1 MSNNGWWDSNQESST
16 ADAYGNSN
24 KVRDPSI
31 KEAARNGPEPAE
43 ALSKDATEM
52 WIQFPLPIPKE
63 DKIRVFLSGP
73 TDSITVND
81 ILEFESKDAS
91 ELRDFVT
98 AQFSSMKKIRVHFFL
113 ERTADIEEVAANLHQ
128 VLFQL
133 LPLSADCVFAIH
145 AVMTDGQRVLSG
157 QPKVIAPPTDDG
169 LALEPIWKDER
180 QATPIII
187 KQFQK
192 LAVNENQSVVFE

>member
-1 MSNNGWWDSNQESST
+1 MSNNQWWNSDHESST
-16 ADAYGNSN
+16 ADAYRNSN
-24 KVRDPSI
+24 RVRDPSI

-43 ALSKDATEM
+43 TLPKDTTEM
-52 WIQFPLPIPKE
+52 SIQFTIPIPKE

-81 ILEFESKDAS
+81 VLEFESKDAS
-91 ELRDFVT
+91 ELRDFVR
-98 AQFSSMKKIRVHFFL
+98 AQFPSMKKIRIHFFL
-113 ERTADIEEVAANLHQ
+113 QRTADIEEVAANLHQ

-133 LPLSADCVFAIH
+133 LPLSADCVFAIQ
-145 AVMTDGQRVLSG
+145 AVMTDAQRVLCD
-157 QPKVIAPPTDDG
+157 QPKLIAPPTDDG

-180 QATPIII
+180 QATPIIN

-192 LAVNENQSVVFE
+192 LAAKENQSVVVE